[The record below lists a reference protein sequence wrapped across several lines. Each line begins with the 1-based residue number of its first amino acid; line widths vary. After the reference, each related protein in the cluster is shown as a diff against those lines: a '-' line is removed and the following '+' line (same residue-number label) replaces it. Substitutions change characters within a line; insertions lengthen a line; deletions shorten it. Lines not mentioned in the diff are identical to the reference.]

1 MMIDIFIKWGVL
13 SATLMAS
20 AMLMKGVTIRSWRAA
35 IMAAATFGFANVILG
50 WLLTFML
57 KVVVFLPSLLT
68 FGLLGL
74 CVPVVVNMVLLKI
87 ADNLTGDGLEVD
99 GLSTLFGL
107 SAAVTAS
114 SAVTSWML
122 VG

>member
-1 MMIDIFIKWGVL
+1 
-13 SATLMAS
+13 
-20 AMLMKGVTIRSWRAA
+20 
-35 IMAAATFGFANVILG
+35 MAAATFGFANVILG